1 MKIQNVQKFNFNKPN
16 FTSNKTYS
24 ILGAS
29 SVPKN
34 EDGKNELLNY
44 MQMASDF
51 TKTLVQNGDSIITGC
66 GDKGI
71 MGAAYY
77 SAYNN
82 GSKEQ
87 NKVFIMQPEWGDEDK
102 EHCEI
107 LGYTTS
113 EAERIQKFK
122 ENSDAMVIF
131 PGSCGTMQEL
141 TTLISENYYSKTK
154 KPVIL
159 VGKKFFEG
167 IDSQYQNMLEN
178 GYLSKVKS
186 TDELYK
192 IVDSLDE
199 LKETIKEN

>member
-1 MKIQNVQKFNFNKPN
+1 MKIQNIQNFNFNKPI
-16 FTSNKTYS
+16 FGINKTYS

-29 SVPKN
+29 SVPKD
-34 EDGKNELLNY
+34 EKGKNELLNY

-51 TKTLVQNGDSIITGC
+51 TKYLVQNQDSIITGC

-102 EHCEI
+102 KHCEI

-113 EAERIQKFK
+113 EAERIQKFR

-141 TTLISENYYSKTK
+141 TTLVSQNYYSKDK

-159 VGKKFFEG
+159 VGKEFFKE
-167 IDSQYQNMLEN
+167 IDLQYQNMLKN
-178 GYLSKVKS
+178 GYLNKIQS

-199 LKETIKEN
+199 LKEAVE